1 LEELLIFVPFF
12 LLVILGTL
20 AVVNAS
26 RNERKKMLAKAA
38 ATGARNVVF
47 ATHVDGLGIGY
58 GTNCDLYLFDNQI
71 VIVPKIG
78 VKFVLDLSKIRAA
91 EYKTERELIEKS
103 KSVVGGGAMI
113 GTLLVPGL
121 GTIVGGMSGIGT
133 KKKKGALNCYMILNY
148 ENSSGELA
156 GVTFLNNLNV
166 RELSRFV
173 DDINLLLTTQNR
185 VISL

>member
-1 LEELLIFVPFF
+1 VPFF

-78 VKFVLDLSKIRAA
+78 AKFVLDLSNESSASNPCLGIFLYLSIRSLPTHPLHVSHFKRSSSWSSHSDSSSSLI
-91 EYKTERELIEKS
+91 YFLFLHFYISTE
-103 KSVVGGGAMI
+103 
-113 GTLLVPGL
+113 
-121 GTIVGGMSGIGT
+121 
-133 KKKKGALNCYMILNY
+133 KKCPL
-148 ENSSGELA
+148 
-156 GVTFLNNLNV
+156 
-166 RELSRFV
+166 
-173 DDINLLLTTQNR
+173 
-185 VISL
+185 